1 MADHSADS
9 VKHIIL
15 NNLKGDRFMNKKVVR
30 KAVIPAAGLGT
41 RFLPATKALPKE
53 MLPIV
58 DIPTVQYIVDEAVKS
73 GIEEVL
79 IITNSNKHCMEN
91 HFDKSYE
98 LEDRLTASGKLKE
111 VEMINRIANMANI
124 YYVRQKEPRGLGH
137 AILCAKSFIGNEP
150 FAILLGDDVVINK
163 EGEPAL
169 RQLIN
174 AYKKVNAS
182 IVGVQTVAEDQVSKY
197 GIVAPSEYDISQGR
211 LKKLYDMVEKPKQE
225 EAPSRLAVL
234 GRYVL
239 TPEIFDLLENQTP
252 GAGGEIQLTDAIKR
266 LMTSQAVYSY
276 DFEGTRYDVGDKF
289 GFIKATIDFALDR
302 EDLHDSVATYIKEI
316 APNL

>member
-1 MADHSADS
+1 M
-9 VKHIIL
+9 
-15 NNLKGDRFMNKKVVR
+15 KKKTLR

-58 DIPTVQYIVDEAVKS
+58 DIPTIQYIVEEAVNS

-98 LEDRLTASGKLKE
+98 LEDRLTASGKTKE
-111 VEMINRIANMANI
+111 VEMINRIASLANI

-137 AILCAKSFIGNEP
+137 AILCAKSFIGSEP
-150 FAILLGDDVVINK
+150 FAVLLGDDVVINK

-169 RQLIN
+169 KQLIT
-174 AYKKVNAS
+174 AYNQVNAS
-182 IVGVQTVAEDQVSKY
+182 VVGVQTVAEDQVSKY
-197 GIVAPSEYDISQGR
+197 GIVAPSKDNVGTGR
-211 LKKLYDMVEKPKQE
+211 LKKLYNMVEKPKKE
-225 EAPSRLAVL
+225 DAPSQLAVL

-239 TPEIFDLLENQTP
+239 MPEIFDLLENQAP

-266 LMTSQAVYSY
+266 LMTSQAVYAY
-276 DFEGTRYDVGDKF
+276 DFQGNRYDVGDKF

-302 EDLHDSVATYIKEI
+302 PDLHDAVAAYIKEI
-316 APNL
+316 AGKA

>member
-1 MADHSADS
+1 
-9 VKHIIL
+9 
-15 NNLKGDRFMNKKVVR
+15 MNKKVVR

-182 IVGVQTVAEDQVSKY
+182 IVGVQTAAEDQVSKY

>member
-1 MADHSADS
+1 
-9 VKHIIL
+9 
-15 NNLKGDRFMNKKVVR
+15 
-30 KAVIPAAGLGT
+30 
-41 RFLPATKALPKE
+41 
-53 MLPIV
+53 
-58 DIPTVQYIVDEAVKS
+58 
-73 GIEEVL
+73 
-79 IITNSNKHCMEN
+79 MEN

-169 RQLIN
+169 LQLIN

>member
-1 MADHSADS
+1 
-9 VKHIIL
+9 
-15 NNLKGDRFMNKKVVR
+15 MNKKVVR

-211 LKKLYDMVEKPKQE
+211 LKKLYDMVEKPRQE
-225 EAPSRLAVL
+225 DAPSRLAVL

-289 GFIKATIDFALDR
+289 GFIKATIDFSLDR
-302 EDLHDSVATYIKEI
+302 EDLHDSVAAYIKEI
-316 APNL
+316 APGL

>member
-1 MADHSADS
+1 M
-9 VKHIIL
+9 
-15 NNLKGDRFMNKKVVR
+15 MNKKVVR

-98 LEDRLTASGKLKE
+98 LEDRLTASGKMKE

-163 EGEPAL
+163 EGDPAL

-197 GIVAPSEYDISQGR
+197 GIVAPSEYDTSQGR
-211 LKKLYDMVEKPKQE
+211 LKKLYDMVEKPRQE
-225 EAPSRLAVL
+225 DAPSRLAVL

-252 GAGGEIQLTDAIKR
+252 GAGGEIQLTDASKR

-289 GFIKATIDFALDR
+289 GFIKATIDFSLDR
-302 EDLHDSVATYIKEI
+302 EDLHDSVAAYIKEI
-316 APNL
+316 APGL